1 VSANPWMKF
10 FPSDWLA
17 DAALRVCGPA
27 ARGLWMDCLCLM
39 HSAEPYGHLLIN
51 GRPVTDTQLATLTG
65 IDPTTVR
72 SLMTELETAGV
83 FSRNRAGV
91 VYSRRMT
98 RDFKKANIAV
108 RNGQRGGNPNIDP
121 GTVPKKERTTWRR
134 SAHGKKVEQVW
145 AECLGHCIHCGVE
158 MTRHDPNLPT
168 AFEID
173 HKIPLR
179 HGGTNDIGNLV
190 GSCKHCN
197 FQRTSNHEP
206 NPPPNGASNT
216 QKPDSRVQK
225 EKEGGGGA
233 SAREAGEYVAGKTG
247 LKVQA
252 CIDRAAKWIAAGFD
266 VQADIIPTVD
276 DLVKS
281 AKRPIGSPNYF
292 DGAIRRHHEER
303 LAPLPE
309 ALPSNVSYLPRA
321 AGGRQ
326 APSNAMSPAAR
337 DLMAAYRDPNFDYGV
352 GR

>member
-1 VSANPWMKF
+1 MTSQPWMKF
-10 FPSDWLA
+10 FPSDWRS
-17 DAALRVCGPA
+17 DQALRVCSLA
-27 ARGLWMDCLCLM
+27 ARGLWIEMLCVM
-39 HSAEPYGHLLIN
+39 HTATPYGHLLIN
-51 GRPVTDTQLATLTG
+51 GSPVSDTQLAMLAGTSSNQITALVG
-65 IDPTTVR
+65 
-72 SLMTELETAGV
+72 ELELAGV
-83 FSRNRAGV
+83 FSRTSKGV
-91 VYSRRMT
+91 IYSRRMT
-98 RDFKKANIAV
+98 RDEKKAVLA
-108 RNGQRGGNPNIDP
+108 RKNGKAGGNPNLCN
-121 GTVPKKERTTWRR
+121 KK
-134 SAHGKKVEQVW
+134 GFPPP
-145 AECLGHCIHCGVE
+145 
-158 MTRHDPNLPT
+158 D
-168 AFEID
+168 
-173 HKIPLR
+173 
-179 HGGTNDIGNLV
+179 
-190 GSCKHCN
+190 
-197 FQRTSNHEP
+197 
-206 NPPPNGASNT
+206 NPPDNSHVNGEDKA